1 MECIFCNKKTCLV
14 NKHGIQINKLKA
26 SNEDLQ
32 MMHFKL
38 YTKHTEK
45 VHGTQ
50 FGHLNHIPISL
61 FMNKLVWSL
70 APDKN
75 GILLC
80 QWKMINWLDT
90 YQLEEDEVVHIH
102 IELHDDNSDIF
113 IKKSPNPSAWEI
125 SNSAKRSILRQLDIC
140 FTTWI
145 HSSRQWYI
153 PTTNG
158 KFVLGS
164 YKQNEIQ
171 EIKIGQQCNIVKET
185 IDCWY
190 EYCNSIRDNTYV
202 GTKLKY
208 VWNILNIMFIYK
220 PKNQ

>member
-1 MECIFCNKKTCLV
+1 
-14 NKHGIQINKLKA
+14 
-26 SNEDLQ
+26 

-145 HSSRQWYI
+145 IHQDNDIFLQQMESLCWVH
-153 PTTNG
+153 TNKM
-158 KFVLGS
+158 KFKKLKLGS
-164 YKQNEIQ
+164 NVTLSRKQLIV
-171 EIKIGQQCNIVKET
+171 GMNIVIVLE
-185 IDCWY
+185 I
-190 EYCNSIRDNTYV
+190 IHILI
-202 GTKLKY
+202 LKS
-208 VWNILNIMFIYK
+208 NM
-220 PKNQ
+220 